1 MTIENALC
9 CKVGSLVHM
18 VLHGDVV
25 DEWRHLCG
33 FAMTFGRVEHELQ
46 IHSCMSHQRRLD
58 ASSGAPIRE
67 EGNPSA
73 PTDHPSPTGKRGD
86 AGAHDF
92 WQRGR
97 ITIFDV
103 CIMDTQSRS
112 YWNKDYRK
120 VLAQQEKEKKNQYLC
135 PCLEMW
141 KDFTPHVYSANGI
154 TGREAENAEMCLA
167 HHLSEWHKPHS
178 QMVYYVWV

>member
-1 MTIENALC
+1 MAVVPMTIENALC

-25 DEWRHLCG
+25 DEWCHLCG
-33 FAMTFGRVEHELQ
+33 FAMTFGHVEHELQ
-46 IHSCMSHQRRLD
+46 IHSCMSRQRRLD

-73 PTDHPSPTGKRGD
+73 PADHPSPTGERGD

-103 CIMDTQSRS
+103 RVMDTQFR
-112 YWNKDYRK
+112 
-120 VLAQQEKEKKNQYLC
+120 

-141 KDFTPHVYSANGI
+141 KDFTPHVYSASGI

-178 QMVYYVWV
+178 QMVYYVRV